1 VKSFTGWFGPLL
13 ISKFRLSYVHW
24 YTDPE
29 TRAANRVFGRMRSMA
44 DYRAYTVGL
53 DGRLIGF
60 EPLVC
65 ADDAEAIGLSSL
77 SVTGRSSFGTGHASS
92 KLGSNKICSRF
103 PLHLDKTRQ
112 LTLTGLSCSLASMSA
127 HRQSPTR
134 RPPSGLRRLS
144 KVPSALCGGCM
155 TAWCDQIS
163 TPAENQLRF
172 LFGTHLCP

>member
-1 VKSFTGWFGPLL
+1 MKPAGSSLLIRKHPSDLIKRSGYVHCRQWCGRPRHEVRVPSHRRREHHNGNNNDYELTHALEIAWNSWPECEELHRMVWPLL

-77 SVTGRSSFGTGHASS
+77 SVTGRSSFGTGHASL
-92 KLGSNKICSRF
+92 KLGSNKIC
-103 PLHLDKTRQ
+103 
-112 LTLTGLSCSLASMSA
+112 
-127 HRQSPTR
+127 
-134 RPPSGLRRLS
+134 RPP
-144 KVPSALCGGCM
+144 PSPLG
-155 TAWCDQIS
+155 
-163 TPAENQLRF
+163 
-172 LFGTHLCP
+172 